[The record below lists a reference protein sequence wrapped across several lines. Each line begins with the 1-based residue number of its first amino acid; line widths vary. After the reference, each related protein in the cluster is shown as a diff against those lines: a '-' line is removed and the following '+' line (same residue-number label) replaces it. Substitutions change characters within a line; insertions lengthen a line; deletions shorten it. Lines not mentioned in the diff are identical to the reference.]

1 MNQPIR
7 LPESNPNNSPNF
19 SGISKSQLLIA
30 RQMIKSAMD
39 EAHENQKCVFFEPN
53 GAQDK
58 LIKLVG
64 GSAPHIGIFSAA
76 NGIGKTTA
84 IANVMANIIWGPQNT
99 FFDYPL
105 FRAWPYPKRLRFITD
120 PKLVEEIG
128 PLHSEIKKWWPRGKY
143 EAIKGGKSYYSQY
156 KANGFLLDIMSYDQ
170 DLKQFEGATLG
181 GIFFDEPPVKSIWNA
196 SLARLRMGGMAIVFM
211 TPLTQAAWFFDDVVP
226 RHTDS
231 IVYGDI
237 EENCKTHG
245 TRGQLDHDNISR
257 MVSEMDVDEVEAR
270 AHGKAMYLQGLVF
283 KNFEPTIHVLS
294 QHITVPPGAQ
304 VWQIVDPHG
313 DKPFACIW
321 GFCDRSGTLFQVDEW
336 PNEDFYKMH
345 GCTLGIQDYKRIFAQ
360 KEQGWNVTKRIMDRH
375 FSEVRTVHTRA
386 TLREEFAKVGLHYEI
401 SYHGGVEEV
410 HSGVV
415 KVRDF
420 LAYDISRS
428 IDALNKPKYF
438 VSPKC
443 FNTIKSFQRWSVD
456 TKTQD
461 YKDDFK
467 DYMDCVR
474 YWAMANPRYSDPAPY
489 NEPRRMY
496 G

>member
-1 MNQPIR
+1 MTID
-7 LPESNPNNSPNF
+7 L
-19 SGISKSQLLIA
+19 SKSLLMNNLKPSLLPSDPAEMAIIQEMEY
-30 RQMIKSAMD
+30 RRN
-39 EAHENQKCVFFEPN
+39 ENGCRYFEPN
-53 GAQDK
+53 GAQEK
-58 LIKLVG
+58 SIKLVG
-64 GSAPHIGIFSAA
+64 SNPPVAIFSAA
-76 NGIGKTTA
+76 NGIGKTTDM
-84 IANVMANIIWGPQNT
+84 ANILANIIWGPQNRY
-99 FFDYPL
+99 FDYPI
-105 FRAWPYPKRLRFITD
+105 FRNWPYPKRLRFVTD

-143 EAIKGGKSYYSQY
+143 EAIKGGKNYFSQY
-156 KANGFLLDIMSYDQ
+156 KTKNGFLLDVMSYDQ
-170 DLKQFEGATLG
+170 DLKQFEGVTLG
-181 GIFFDEPPVKSIWNA
+181 GVFFDEPPVKAIWNA
-196 SLARLRMGGMAIVFM
+196 SLARLRMGGIAFVFM
-211 TPLTQAAWFFDDVVP
+211 TPLTQAAWFFDEVVP
-226 RHTDS
+226 RHPEH

-237 EENCKTHG
+237 EDNCKTHG
-245 TRGQLDHDNISR
+245 VRGQLEHENIQR
-257 MVSEMDVDEVEAR
+257 MVSEMDPEEVEAR

-283 KNFEPTIHVLS
+283 KNFEPSIHILD
-294 QHITVPPGAQ
+294 QHFTVPSGAQ

-321 GFCDRSGTLFQVDEW
+321 GFCDRTGTLFQVDEW

-386 TLREEFAKVGLHYEI
+386 TLREEFAKVGLNYEI

-415 KVRDF
+415 RVRDF
-420 LAYDISRS
+420 LSYNPEKP
-428 IDALNKPKYF
+428 IDSLNRPKYY

-443 FNTIKSFQRWSVD
+443 TNTIKSFQRWSVD
-456 TKTQD
+456 PKTGD
-461 YKDDFK
+461 YKDEFK

-474 YWAMANPRYSDPAPY
+474 YWAMGNPRHSAPAPY
-489 NEPRRMY
+489 QEPKRIF

>member
-1 MNQPIR
+1 MNITALETERLIR
-7 LPESNPNNSPNF
+7 RENN
-19 SGISKSQLLIA
+19 GCKY
-30 RQMIKSAMD
+30 
-39 EAHENQKCVFFEPN
+39 FEPN
-53 GAQDK
+53 GAQEK
-58 LIKLVG
+58 LIKLLGEKQPFV
-64 GSAPHIGIFSAA
+64 GIFSAA
-76 NGIGKTTA
+76 NGIGKTTD
-84 IANVMANIIWGPQNT
+84 IANVLANIFWGPQNN
-99 FFDYPL
+99 FFNYPI
-105 FRAWPYPKRLRFITD
+105 FRNWPFPKRLRFVTNPNLLGED
-120 PKLVEEIG
+120 G
-128 PLHSEIKKWWPRGKY
+128 PLHTEISKWWPRGKY
-143 EAIKGGKSYYSQY
+143 SATKGGKTYYSRY
-156 KANGFLLDIMSYDQ
+156 KANGFSLEVMSYEQ
-170 DLKQFEGATLG
+170 ALTEFEGKTLG
-181 GIFFDEPPVKSIWNA
+181 AVFFDEPPVKSIYTA
-196 SLARLRMGGMAIVFM
+196 CITRLRMGGMAIVFM
-211 TPLTQAAWFFDDVVP
+211 TPLTQAAWFFDEVVP
-226 RHTDS
+226 KHSDS
-231 IVYGDI
+231 VVYGDI

-245 TRGQLDHDNISR
+245 IRGQLEHSNIEL
-257 MVSEMDVDEVEAR
+257 MVSEMDIDEVEAR

-283 KNFEPTIHVLS
+283 KNFEPAVHVLS
-294 QHITVPPGAQ
+294 QHITVPQGAQ

-345 GCTLGIQDYKRIFAQ
+345 GCTLGINDYKRIFAL

-420 LAYDISRS
+420 LAYDTNRP
-428 IDALNKPKYF
+428 IDGLNRPKYY

-443 FNTIKSFQRWSVD
+443 SNTIKSFQRWSVD
-456 TKTQD
+456 AKTQEYSD
-461 YKDDFK
+461 KFK

>member
-1 MNQPIR
+1 MTIDPSSSSVMNN
-7 LPESNPNNSPNF
+7 LPKDLQNLTP
-19 SGISKSQLLIA
+19 
-30 RQMIKSAMD
+30 
-39 EAHENQKCVFFEPN
+39 AHQAIVMELERRRNENGCKYFEPN
-53 GAQDK
+53 GAQGK
-58 LIKLVG
+58 LIDLLG
-64 GSAPHIGIFSAA
+64 RSAPHVGIFSAA

-84 IANVMANIIWGPQNT
+84 IANVLANIIFGSQNRY
-99 FFDYPL
+99 FDYPL
-105 FRAWPYPKRLRFITD
+105 FRHWPYPKRLRFITD

-128 PLHSEIKKWWPRGKY
+128 PLHSEIKKWWPKGKY
-143 EAIKGGKSYYSQY
+143 QASKSGKSYFSQY
-156 KANGFLLDIMSYDQ
+156 KANGFLLDVMSYDQ
-170 DLKQFEGATLG
+170 DLKQFEGTTLG
-181 GIFFDEPPVKSIWNA
+181 GVFFDEPPVRSIWNA
-196 SLARLRMGGMAIVFM
+196 SLARLRMGGIAMVFM
-211 TPLTQAAWFFDDVVP
+211 TPLTQAAWFFDEVVP
-226 RHTDS
+226 RHAEH

-245 TRGQLDHDNISR
+245 TRGQLEHANIAR
-257 MVSEMDVDEVEAR
+257 MVSEMDPEEVEAR

-283 KNFEPTIHVLS
+283 KNFDPSIHILD
-294 QHITVPPGAQ
+294 QHFSVPSGAQ

-345 GCTLGIQDYKRIFAQ
+345 GCNLGIQDYKQIFAQ

-386 TLREEFAKVGLHYEI
+386 TLREEFAKVGINYEI

-420 LAYDISRS
+420 LAYNP
-428 IDALNKPKYF
+428 NKPIDTLNRPKYY

-443 FNTIKSFQRWSVD
+443 INTIKSFQRWSVD
-456 TKTQD
+456 PKTGEYAD
-461 YKDDFK
+461 AFK
-467 DYMDCVR
+467 DYMDTVR
-474 YWAMANPRYSDPAPY
+474 YWVMANPRHSDPAPY
-489 NEPRRMY
+489 EPPRRMY